1 MEACLEVRLYQFIVV
16 NERFLYFVNEGF
28 LYFVNE
34 RFLYFVNER
43 FLYFVDEGFLYFEE
57 MNAIDK
63 SYFLFPIKE
72 PFWAEQLTKNLLQ

>member
-1 MEACLEVRLYQFIVV
+1 MKD
-16 NERFLYFVNEGF
+16 FLYFVNEGF

-43 FLYFVDEGFLYFEE
+43 FLYFVDEGFLYFED

-63 SYFLFPIKE
+63 SHFVFLIKE
-72 PFWAEQLTKNLLQ
+72 PFGAEQLTKNLLQ

>member
-43 FLYFVDEGFLYFEE
+43 FLYFVDEGFLYFED

-63 SYFLFPIKE
+63 SHFLFPIKE
-72 PFWAEQLTKNLLQ
+72 PFWAEQ

>member
-1 MEACLEVRLYQFIVV
+1 MEAFQEVRLYQFIVV

-28 LYFVNE
+28 LYFVNK
-34 RFLYFVNER
+34 R
-43 FLYFVDEGFLYFEE
+43 FLYFVDEGFLYFED

-63 SYFLFPIKE
+63 SHFLFPIKE